1 MMGLDKFYDRQIR
14 PAIQKLDIPKATG
27 LDKLGV
33 GKDGVRTN
41 NGKVVTNINEMIQ
54 YLKPTLN
61 KTEAQNPKIPKGLIE
76 HNLRSEYGKEF
87 IKDKGTA
94 FGFVGPMTS
103 KHIKHGFHETLDRFG
118 SPLTEAFTGKR
129 FHEAMGK
136 KGGPSMTVANI
147 KPQEVLT
154 PGVIQHIKNPQLRA
168 SLANKYYEKG
178 QISPKDLS
186 DFTDKGRDL
195 GKTIDI
201 MGGMFDAYRPL
212 VEQIDKLPAKERAMV
227 VSQAKTIPN
236 DKFRGYQT
244 LYWQGLEAT
253 SFKLKQVELV
263 RKGLLKPNE
272 VDGYNGPNTQKAIRA
287 YEQKFGKLKPV
298 VNIPD
303 HLRTEFQGHILGK
316 MKVEMRQI
324 ERMKKMEGLV
334 NFS

>member
-1 MMGLDKFYDRQIR
+1 MMGIDKLIR
-14 PAIQKLDIPKATG
+14 PMIQKVDIPKMTG

-33 GKDGVRTN
+33 GKDGVRGNQGQTITN
-41 NGKVVTNINEMIQ
+41 MNEMIQ

-94 FGFVGPMTS
+94 FGFVGPMAS
-103 KHIKHGFHETLDRFG
+103 KHIKNGIHRNLDKFG
-118 SPLTEAFTGKR
+118 SPLTQFFTGQR
-129 FHEAMGK
+129 FHQAVLGK
-136 KGGPSMTVANI
+136 QEGPSMTVANI
-147 KPQEVLT
+147 KPQAVLT
-154 PGVIQHIKNPQLRA
+154 PGVIQHIKNPQLRQA
-168 SLANKYYEKG
+168 LVHHYDKDG
-178 QISPKDLS
+178 QITPTVLS
-186 DFTDKGRDL
+186 NITDSGRDL
-195 GKTIDI
+195 GKTIDV

-272 VDGYNGPNTQKAIRA
+272 VDGYNGPKTQQAIKA
-287 YEQKFGKLKPV
+287 YEQKHGKLKPV

-303 HLRTEFQGHILGK
+303 HLKTEFQGHILAK
-316 MKVEMRQI
+316 MKVDIKRLRKIDVPNPNQMR
-324 ERMKKMEGLV
+324 
-334 NFS
+334 SS